1 MPIENPQNTKDT
13 KREFLKA
20 SFAAALAGALN
31 FSSATVQQVS
41 AETVPIWQSPIE
53 QTTPTKTETMQL
65 IDVNN
70 PNLKGM
76 LMLASSDS
84 LIDVKIYPTT
94 TLRVSGIDDFLH
106 QLATKY
112 PKIDKKLKES
122 HSEEW
127 VKKGVASIYGLGEP
141 GTGTQ
146 TASGDAFNPSSD
158 LTAALPLGLNIP
170 LGTKFRLTN
179 LRNGKEVE
187 LKGNDRGDFGKG
199 IYKGIPYE
207 NKWNRD
213 VSLDI
218 TPKVVEKLGEAP
230 DPNGRYHVRIEIIHP
245 GTPPTR
251 EEKYERALKF
261 FKPILTKE

>member
-1 MPIENPQNTKDT
+1 MSTENNQNSN
-13 KREFLKA
+13 EN
-20 SFAAALAGALN
+20 SFNKNLMKVCVVAALAGGLN
-31 FSSATVQQVS
+31 FSSTPVNPAV
-41 AETVPIWQSPIE
+41 AESVPVWLNPIE
-53 QTTPTKTETMQL
+53 QTTPTKAETMQL

-70 PNLKGM
+70 PNLKDM
-76 LMLASSDS
+76 LMVASSDS

-112 PKIDKKLKES
+112 PKIDKKLKDS

-127 VKKGVASIYGLGEP
+127 VEKGVASIYGMGEP
-141 GTGTQ
+141 GTGKQ

-158 LTAALPLGLNIP
+158 LTAALPLGLKIP

-187 LKGNDRGDFGKG
+187 LKGNDRGNFGKG
-199 IYKGIPYE
+199 VYEGIPYE
-207 NKWNRD
+207 NEWNHD
-213 VSLDI
+213 VRLDI
-218 TPKVVEKLGEAP
+218 TPRVVQELGEVP
-230 DPNGRYHVRIEIIHP
+230 DPNGRYYVRIEIIHP
-245 GTPPTR
+245 GIPPTR

-261 FKPILTKE
+261 FK